1 MDLAH
6 NEAGLEAL
14 LEIMNGVRR
23 PGCRLLLGLGAVGD
37 RTDDLIELLGEIG
50 ARDSDVIA
58 IGHKKQYLRG
68 RTTEELEA
76 LMRAGAERV
85 GVTDVPAYD
94 TEVDCLAALVDQAK
108 PGDVV
113 GLMCHAERQEAYD
126 WIAGHG
132 GTPDSPETL
141 RDKVKAARGRTDP
154 QIGPDGSVHGSA
166 LRSGHGPPSVGVMTD
181 SLHPVPTRLD
191 VDAAVPAFS
200 KAMAHLDTTATREL
214 DRVGIPRAPR
224 PAPPARL
231 AAQRLRL
238 LRRHA
243 QQGRRRE
250 RRDPAADPRRRRL
263 GGVAVLHREGA
274 RGVRVHRVGDPAG
287 RDARADG

>member
-37 RTDDLIELLGEIG
+37 RTDDLIEMLGEIG

-58 IGHKKQYLRG
+58 IGHKKRYLRG

-113 GLMCHAERQEAYD
+113 GLMCHAEREEAYD
-126 WIAGHG
+126 WIAGARRYAG
-132 GTPDSPETL
+132 QPGD
-141 RDKVKAARGRTDP
+141 AAGE
-154 QIGPDGSVHGSA
+154 GEG
-166 LRSGHGPPSVGVMTD
+166 RSG
-181 SLHPVPTRLD
+181 RLTGSELAQLGRLESD
-191 VDAAVPAFS
+191 PIG
-200 KAMAHLDTTATREL
+200 L
-214 DRVGIPRAPR
+214 DRSRA
-224 PAPPARL
+224 
-231 AAQRLRL
+231 
-238 LRRHA
+238 
-243 QQGRRRE
+243 
-250 RRDPAADPRRRRL
+250 
-263 GGVAVLHREGA
+263 
-274 RGVRVHRVGDPAG
+274 
-287 RDARADG
+287 

>member
-1 MDLAH
+1 MIDLAH

-37 RTDDLIELLGEIG
+37 RTDDLIEMLGEIG

-94 TEVDCLAALVDQAK
+94 TEVDCLAALVEQAK

-113 GLMCHAERQEAYD
+113 GLMCHAERQEVYD

-132 GTPDSPETL
+132 GT
-141 RDKVKAARGRTDP
+141 RGQP
-154 QIGPDGSVHGSA
+154 G
-166 LRSGHGPPSVGVMTD
+166 
-181 SLHPVPTRLD
+181 
-191 VDAAVPAFS
+191 DAA
-200 KAMAHLDTTATREL
+200 ATRC
-214 DRVGIPRAPR
+214 RA
-224 PAPPARL
+224 
-231 AAQRLRL
+231 
-238 LRRHA
+238 
-243 QQGRRRE
+243 
-250 RRDPAADPRRRRL
+250 
-263 GGVAVLHREGA
+263 
-274 RGVRVHRVGDPAG
+274 
-287 RDARADG
+287 ARAD

>member
-1 MDLAH
+1 MTLAGLSRFNVENSLAAASAALAIGIPREVVIEGLRTFLPDAEHNPGRMNFFSMPGDVSVVMDLAH

-94 TEVDCLAALVDQAK
+94 TEVDCLAALVDEAK

-132 GTPDSPETL
+132 GTPDGPETL
-141 RDKVKAARGRTDP
+141 RDKVKAAR
-154 QIGPDGSVHGSA
+154 
-166 LRSGHGPPSVGVMTD
+166 
-181 SLHPVPTRLD
+181 
-191 VDAAVPAFS
+191 
-200 KAMAHLDTTATREL
+200 
-214 DRVGIPRAPR
+214 
-224 PAPPARL
+224 
-231 AAQRLRL
+231 
-238 LRRHA
+238 
-243 QQGRRRE
+243 
-250 RRDPAADPRRRRL
+250 AD
-263 GGVAVLHREGA
+263 
-274 RGVRVHRVGDPAG
+274 
-287 RDARADG
+287 